1 MATLA
6 TFIRDTSTRRRGD
19 ANTVAAE
26 KSDAARAREVQN
38 QQDTCLLRALPN
50 DGIYFYSKRID
61 NARVVRQADPEAR
74 GECWSAVG
82 AAGILLV
89 LGASI
94 IAPHVGS
101 VLAGYKLEAL
111 KQERQSL
118 INQRRDLE
126 VREAG
131 LLSPSRLNDLARLR
145 SLASPVSGQVIHLD
159 APSVDGNFA
168 RNQAPVVPTQALPA
182 PAQLSAQ

>member
-6 TFIRDTSTRRRGD
+6 TFFKR
-19 ANTVAAE
+19 
-26 KSDAARAREVQN
+26 SDAVRIGADRASKIKA
-38 QQDTCLLRALPN
+38 QDPFMLRSLPN

-61 NARVVRQADPEAR
+61 NSRVVRQADPAAG

-89 LGASI
+89 LAASI

-101 VLAGYKLEAL
+101 VLSGYKLESL

-118 INQRRDLE
+118 VNQKRELDI
-126 VREAG
+126 REAS
-131 LLSPSRLNDLARLR
+131 LLSPVRLNEIAKDR
-145 SLASPVSGQVIHLD
+145 SLVSPGADQIYHLD
-159 APSVDGNFA
+159 TPNLDGTFA
-168 RNQAPVVPTQALPA
+168 KNTVPQR
-182 PAQLSAQ
+182 

>member
-6 TFIRDTSTRRRGD
+6 TFFRDASAKRR
-19 ANTVAAE
+19 
-26 KSDAARAREVQN
+26 SDADTVDTHQSDAVGVQ
-38 QQDTCLLRALPN
+38 QLQVRHDTCLLRALPN

-61 NARVVRQADPEAR
+61 NGRVVRQADPEAR
-74 GECWSAVG
+74 VECWSAVG
-82 AAGILLV
+82 AAGVLLV

-118 INQRRDLE
+118 IDQKRDLE
-126 VREAG
+126 VKEAG
-131 LLSPSRLNDLARLR
+131 LLSPSRLNDLARIH
-145 SLASPVSGQVIHLD
+145 SLSSPVSGQVIHLD
-159 APSVDGNFA
+159 VPSVDGNFA
-168 RNQAPVVPTQALPA
+168 RNQAPAVPAPTLPA
-182 PAQLSAQ
+182 PAQPSAQ